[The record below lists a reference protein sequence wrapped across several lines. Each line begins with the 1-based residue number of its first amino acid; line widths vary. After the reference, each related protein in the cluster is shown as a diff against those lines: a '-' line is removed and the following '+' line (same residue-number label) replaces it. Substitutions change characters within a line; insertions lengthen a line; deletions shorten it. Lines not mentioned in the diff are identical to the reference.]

1 MPSVREQIL
10 VAFFN
15 ELKTLETSLIKVVRN
30 PDKAM
35 KVLEKGAII
44 TLQDGESGEPEML
57 LSPLTYIYE
66 HIATIELVVNTAYAQ
81 SQGTTLDDLLM
92 IIENLI
98 LADRTLGGLAEWVE
112 ARAPEFIQE
121 AVEGAP
127 AMRAANVNV
136 MMRFHTA
143 SPLH

>member
-1 MPSVREQIL
+1 MPSVREQI
-10 VAFFN
+10 VSAFFN

-35 KVLEKGAII
+35 KVPEKGAII
-44 TLQDGESGEPEML
+44 TLQDGESGEPEVL

-98 LADRTLGGLAEWVE
+98 LADRTLGGLAEWIE

-127 AMRAANVNV
+127 AMRAANINV

>member
-1 MPSVREQIL
+1 MPSVREQI
-10 VAFFN
+10 VSTFFN

-35 KVLEKGAII
+35 KVPEKGAII
-44 TLQDGESGEPEML
+44 TLQDGESGEPEVL

-98 LADRTLGGLAEWVE
+98 LADRTLGGLAEWIE

>member
-1 MPSVREQIL
+1 MPSVREQI
-10 VAFFN
+10 VSAFFN

-35 KVLEKGAII
+35 KVPEKGAII
-44 TLQDGESGEPEML
+44 TLQDGESGEPEVL

-98 LADRTLGGLAEWVE
+98 LADRTLGGLAEWIE

-127 AMRAANVNV
+127 AMRAASVNV

>member
-1 MPSVREQIL
+1 MTSVREQI
-10 VAFFN
+10 VSTFFN

-35 KVLEKGAII
+35 KTPEKGAII
-44 TLQDGESGEPEML
+44 TLQDGESGEPEVL

-98 LADRTLGGLAEWVE
+98 LADRTLGGLAEWIE

-127 AMRAANVNV
+127 AMRAANINV

>member
-1 MPSVREQIL
+1 MPSVREQI
-10 VAFFN
+10 VSAFFN
-15 ELKTLETSLIKVVRN
+15 ELKTLESSLIKVVRN

-44 TLQDGESGEPEML
+44 TLQDGESGEPEVL

-121 AVEGAP
+121 VVEGAP

>member
-10 VAFFN
+10 SAFFN

-35 KVLEKGAII
+35 KVPEKGAII
-44 TLQDGESGEPEML
+44 TLQDGESGEPEVL

-98 LADRTLGGLAEWVE
+98 LADRTLGGLAEWIE

>member
-35 KVLEKGAII
+35 KVPEKGAII

-98 LADRTLGGLAEWVE
+98 LADHTLGGLAEWVE